1 MDSLRLRYE
10 DGRFVPLD
18 PIPEMEEG
26 AEIDVLSWTYA
37 TSDEALD
44 AVLDRTRGLWAD
56 WDGIEDLLA
65 DARDKWEQAWR
76 SSQSSS

>member
-26 AEIDVLSWTYA
+26 AEIDVLSWAYA

-44 AVLDRTRGLWAD
+44 AALDRTRGLWAD

>member
-10 DGRFVPLD
+10 DGRFVPLNPVPD
-18 PIPEMEEG
+18 LEEG
-26 AEIDVLSWTYA
+26 EEIEVLAWSYA
-37 TSDEALD
+37 PSGETLD
-44 AVLDRTRGLWAD
+44 AALERTRGLWAD